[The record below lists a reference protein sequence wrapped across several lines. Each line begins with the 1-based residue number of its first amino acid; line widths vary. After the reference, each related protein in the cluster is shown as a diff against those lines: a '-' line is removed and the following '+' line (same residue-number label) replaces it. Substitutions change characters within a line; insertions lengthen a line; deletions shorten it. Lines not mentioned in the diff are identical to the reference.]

1 MAECQGCHGLPGL
14 HRNPALPLLYG
25 QDRKYLE
32 HQMTAFQRDFVGTH
46 DGFLRLDR
54 KHPVMSGEAPKMD
67 RREIPVIA
75 AWFARQSCISS
86 SEIDGPSVTPE
97 SLPEHAA
104 RCMTCHGREGHST
117 TTFIPTLA
125 GQRKAYLIA
134 ALHAFRDSL
143 RPDRASA
150 GRSRSHNM
158 MTRQGRYLSDA
169 EIENLAAY
177 FAARNCR

>member
-1 MAECQGCHGLPGL
+1 
-14 HRNPALPLLYG
+14 
-25 QDRKYLE
+25 
-32 HQMTAFQRDFVGTH
+32 MTAFQRDFVGTH
-46 DGFLRLDR
+46 YGFLRLDR
-54 KHPVMSGEAPKMD
+54 RHPVMSVEAPKID

-75 AWFARQSCISS
+75 AWFARQSCINS
-86 SEIDGPSVTPE
+86 SEIDGPTAAAPPSP
-97 SLPEHAA
+97 PEHAVH
-104 RCMTCHGREGHST
+104 CMTCHGREGRST
-117 TTFIPTLA
+117 MTFIPNLA
-125 GQRKAYLIA
+125 GQRKAYLVA
-134 ALHAFRDSL
+134 ELHAFRDSL